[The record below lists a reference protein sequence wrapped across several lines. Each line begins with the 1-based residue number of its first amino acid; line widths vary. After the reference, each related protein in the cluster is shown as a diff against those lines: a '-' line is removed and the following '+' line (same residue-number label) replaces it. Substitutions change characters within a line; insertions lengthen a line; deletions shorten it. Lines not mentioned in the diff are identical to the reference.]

1 MTEES
6 TKGCT
11 QDVHLGKCSER
22 RNSWLK
28 YTNLFQTK
36 MIKELFE
43 AAAPLSLTPVG
54 WGLYRKHP
62 GVKNHVLLIDGM
74 L

>member
-1 MTEES
+1 M
-6 TKGCT
+6 
-11 QDVHLGKCSER
+11 
-22 RNSWLK
+22 
-28 YTNLFQTK
+28 NLFQTK

-54 WGLYRKHP
+54 RGLYRKHP
-62 GVKNHVLLIDGM
+62 DEVKNHVLLIDGM

>member
-1 MTEES
+1 
-6 TKGCT
+6 
-11 QDVHLGKCSER
+11 
-22 RNSWLK
+22 
-28 YTNLFQTK
+28 

-54 WGLYRKHP
+54 WGLYRKNP
-62 GVKNHVLLIDGM
+62 EVKNHVLLIDGM